1 MVTGWQDFKLP
12 SNSFSYKIVYL
23 NLYMETLIVQPS
35 SKEQLTA
42 LKAIMKALKVD
53 FTTAKESDVPYSA
66 EFIAKMKKGEEDIKA
81 GRTTKIEP
89 ADIWNLG

>member
-1 MVTGWQDFKLP
+1 MITMIFLAGKP
-12 SNSFSYKIVYL
+12 IVSQNNL
-23 NLYMETLIVQPS
+23 NLYMETLIVHPR

-53 FTTAKESDVPYSA
+53 FETEKNAERLYSP
-66 EFIAKMKKGEEDIKA
+66 EFIAKIKQSEEDIKA

-89 ADIWNLG
+89 ADIWNL

>member
-1 MVTGWQDFKLP
+1 
-12 SNSFSYKIVYL
+12 
-23 NLYMETLIVQPS
+23 METLIVQPR

-42 LKAIMKALKVD
+42 LKAIMKALKID
-53 FTTAKESDVPYSA
+53 FKTEKSTNSPYNA

-89 ADIWNLG
+89 ADIWNLS

>member
-1 MVTGWQDFKLP
+1 
-12 SNSFSYKIVYL
+12 
-23 NLYMETLIVQPS
+23 METLIVQPKN
-35 SKEQLTA
+35 KEQLAA

-53 FTTAKESDVPYSA
+53 FKSEKSTEKPYSE
-66 EFIAKMKKGEEDIKA
+66 EFVAKMKQSEEDVKA

>member
-1 MVTGWQDFKLP
+1 
-12 SNSFSYKIVYL
+12 
-23 NLYMETLIVQPS
+23 METLIVQPK

-53 FTTAKESDVPYSA
+53 FTTGKSEDGPYNA
-66 EFIAKMKKGEEDIKA
+66 EFVAKMKKSEEDVKA